1 MGDVIN
7 PQTILEQI
15 AYATVLIQTEY
26 GSGTGFLLQKDLGN
40 NLIIPLLVTN
50 KHVIYG
56 EDKKSKQPVLAEK
69 GKLIFHTMNNTQ
81 HPSGILRDYTLEKH
95 FGKHFFQH
103 PNSDVDLCAMSLAYF
118 VNDCKR
124 NPPEVFVRYISTDLI
139 PTEQQWQELDYME
152 EVFMVGYPNSLS
164 DKVHNYPIVRR
175 GVTATHPCIDFNG
188 KKEFLA
194 DIPNFPGSS
203 GSPLFLYSRNRVD
216 KEGNICFGSELLY
229 FLGVVYSVET
239 SGVFVDTPE
248 PTKLQQE
255 NCIRTA
261 MNLAHVIKSS
271 ELFELLDLF
280 PSTVRMGEANAE

>member
-1 MGDVIN
+1 MGNIID

-26 GSGTGFLLQKDLGN
+26 SSGTGFLLQK
-40 NLIIPLLVTN
+40 NLDNDSFIPILVTN

-56 EDKKSKQPVLAEK
+56 EDKDSKPVLAEK

-81 HPSGILRDYTLEKH
+81 HPSGILRDCTFEKH

-103 PNSDVDLCAMSLAYF
+103 PNSDVDLCAMNLAYF

-139 PTEQQWQELDYME
+139 PTEQQLQELDYME

-164 DKVHNYPIVRR
+164 DKTHNYPIVRR
-175 GVTATHPCIDFNG
+175 GVTATHPYIDFNG

-194 DIPNFPGSS
+194 DIPNYPGSS

-229 FLGVVYSVET
+229 FLGIVYSVET

-261 MNLAHVIKSS
+261 MNLAYVIKSS
-271 ELFELLDLF
+271 ELYELLNLF
-280 PSTVRMGEANAE
+280 PSATRMEETNAN